1 MVKEEVKFYVPELGI
16 DGTMPQLI
24 DWCYRYDGDYT
35 NDALE
40 RIAELAESYG
50 FDPSVPR
57 LVREQRIQTQKAK
70 DEGVERID
78 YEQLKLDKLVYGKI
92 IGIEESM
99 SYGQVTV
106 TEDRDIVVINVQG
119 VDDDG
124 MFDVGSRYTIDEFM
138 SGDSNWLEYQIG
150 SLLAS
155 SAKSYMEVEA
165 V

>member
-1 MVKEEVKFYVPELGI
+1 MDKTENKFYEPEFKI

-40 RIAELAESYG
+40 RIAKLAESYG

-70 DEGVERID
+70 DEGIERID
-78 YEQLKLDKLVYGKI
+78 YEQLKLDKLVYGQI
-92 IGIEESM
+92 FGIDEAM

-106 TEDRDIVVINVQG
+106 FEDRDKVLINVHG
-119 VDDDG
+119 INDEG
-124 MFDVGSRYTIDEFM
+124 EFDSANCFTIEEFM

-150 SLLAS
+150 ALLAS
-155 SAKSYMEVEA
+155 SAKSYTEVDA
-165 V
+165 